1 MEAMEHPSIFEIPNF
16 IPWVSGPTVPEH
28 VAMAWFIML
37 VLAVTSFLITR
48 RLDLVPGGAQNFL
61 EFVIELFYD
70 LLDNMVGPKGRRYL
84 PLIGTAGLFILI
96 SNLLG
101 LIPGFK
107 SPTSNLN
114 TTVALALTVFFSYHY
129 FGIKEQ
135 GLIPYFRHFF
145 GPLAQLPRG
154 LLFTM
159 GPILALIFFIVESI
173 SHAARPV
180 SLSIRLFGNI
190 FGEDTVLL
198 ILFFLAPLIVPLPMM
213 FLAIFTSVV
222 QAFIFIMLSMVYIAG
237 AVEIAHEEH

>member
-1 MEAMEHPSIFEIPNF
+1 MEALEHPSIFEIPNF

-28 VAMAWFIML
+28 VAMAWFVML

-48 RLDLVPGGAQNFL
+48 RLELVPRGAQNFL
-61 EFVIELFYD
+61 EFVIEIFYD

-135 GLIPYFRHFF
+135 GLIPYLKHFF

-237 AVEIAHEEH
+237 AVEIGHEEH

>member
-1 MEAMEHPSIFEIPNF
+1 MESMEHPSIFEIPNF
-16 IPWVSGPTVPEH
+16 IPWVSGHTVPEH
-28 VAMAWFIML
+28 VAMTWFVMAL
-37 VLAVTSFLITR
+37 LAVVSFLVTR
-48 RLDLVPGGAQNFL
+48 RLKLVPQGPQNLF
-61 EFVIELFYD
+61 EFIIEIFYD
-70 LLDNMVGPKGRRYL
+70 FLDNMVGPKGRRYL
-84 PLIGTAGLFILI
+84 PLIGTAGLFILT

-135 GLIPYFRHFF
+135 GLIPYVKHFF
-145 GPLAQLPRG
+145 GPVGQLPRS

-159 GPILALIFFIVESI
+159 GPVLALIFFIVESI
-173 SHAARPV
+173 SHMARPV

-198 ILFFLAPLIVPLPMM
+198 ILFFLVPLIVPLPMM

-222 QAFIFIMLSMVYIAG
+222 QTFVFIMLSMIYIAG
-237 AVEIAHEEH
+237 AVEVAHEEH